1 MQTNKHYTCNI
12 TLWVYVI
19 DFSLNH
25 SSNST
30 SGLIRM
36 AAFIAF
42 EDPLP
47 MITFQKDAEEM
58 VLSPKFPY
66 ELHSEKR
73 INAKSACTSPFGFNC
88 KRIFIREIAHS
99 IFNE

>member
-1 MQTNKHYTCNI
+1 
-12 TLWVYVI
+12 
-19 DFSLNH
+19 
-25 SSNST
+25 
-30 SGLIRM
+30 M

-58 VLSPKFPY
+58 VLSPEFPY
-66 ELHSEKR
+66 ELQSAKK
-73 INAKSACTSPFGFNC
+73 INTKSACTSRFCFNL
-88 KRIFIREIAHS
+88 KMIFINEIAQRIFIREIAHS